1 MSYARVP
8 DSPTIQPLRPAQVGV
23 RSSRDHRSRDEQRDR
38 CLLAA
43 HRRRSRSRGV
53 ACGERDRQ
61 PMLSAA
67 VRVMPPERRDPRQL
81 VTRDV
86 AARGARIRFVEAG
99 DGPPLVLVHDY
110 LASRIAWDDVLLGL
124 SAHFRVIAPDLPGFG
139 ESEKP
144 PPSRYRYDF
153 DAFCES
159 LADLIAA
166 VGLGR
171 VSLCGHAMGGAVA
184 LTLAATYAHVV
195 DKLVLVNPLV
205 YPPRPDAL
213 SRIAGVPILGP
224 LVFKQLYGRSLF
236 RNRFLDSDRA
246 TDDDGAALRRIDHL
260 FDLFD
265 VPAAREAAYATM
277 LAMLDTRPLKASVPR
292 VSAPTLVA
300 WGRGN
305 RTSPVEQGRRLAREL
320 GGARFEVFD
329 CGRSPAEECPEAFT
343 NIVASFLADGAGG

>member
-1 MSYARVP
+1 
-8 DSPTIQPLRPAQVGV
+8 
-23 RSSRDHRSRDEQRDR
+23 
-38 CLLAA
+38 
-43 HRRRSRSRGV
+43 
-53 ACGERDRQ
+53 
-61 PMLSAA
+61 
-67 VRVMPPERRDPRQL
+67 MPPEHRDPRQPT
-81 VTRDV
+81 TRDV

-99 DGPPLVLVHDY
+99 DGPPLVLIHDY
-110 LASRIAWDDVLLGL
+110 LASRVAWDDVMPAL
-124 SAHFRVIAPDLPGFG
+124 SARFRVIAPDLPGFG

-159 LADLIAA
+159 LADLFAA
-166 VGLGR
+166 AGLGR

-205 YPPRPDAL
+205 YPPRPDTL
-213 SRIAGVPILGP
+213 SRIAGVPVLGP
-224 LVFKQLYGRSLF
+224 LVFKQLYGRALF
-236 RNRFLDSDRA
+236 RSRFLGHGQGPA
-246 TDDDGAALRRIDHL
+246 GDDQGAAARRVDHL

-277 LAMLDTRPLKASVPR
+277 LAMLDTRPLTASVPR

-300 WGRGN
+300 WGRAN
-305 RTSPVEQGRRLAREL
+305 RASPVEQGRRLAREL

-329 CGRSPAEECPEAFT
+329 CGRSPAEECPEAFASVVT
-343 NIVASFLADGAGG
+343 SFLSNGSGG